1 MGRLLRRAGVP
12 VLLLL
17 LLLAYALL
25 SGRHED
31 RRLIDASGRRV
42 FVADGDTL
50 KIGGQVI
57 RLAGIDAVERA
68 QFCTDA
74 RGVGWSCGE
83 SALKALEAVV
93 AKGDLRCAGLNRD
106 SYGRIVARC
115 TVAGEGDVSAAMVA
129 GGWAVS
135 DRGGRY
141 AMQEQAARTARR
153 GIWVGAFDAPAVWRV
168 RHGVRPKRV
177 AEAE

>member
-1 MGRLLRRAGVP
+1 MLIRRAGVP

-17 LLLAYALL
+17 ALLAYALL

-31 RRLIDASGRRV
+31 ERLIDASGRRI

-50 KIGGQVI
+50 KVGSQVI
-57 RLAGIDAVERA
+57 RLAGADAVERA

-74 RGVGWSCGE
+74 RGIGWSCGE
-83 SALKALEAVV
+83 SALKALRVVV

-106 SYGRIVARC
+106 AYGRIVARC

-129 GGWAVS
+129 GGWALS

-141 AMQEQAARTARR
+141 SSQEEAARAGKR
-153 GIWVGAFDAPAVWRV
+153 GIWAGAFEAPAVWRI
-168 RHGVRPKRV
+168 RHGVKPKMV
-177 AEAE
+177 ASP